1 MKYVQGWE
9 NDMGKKKRFPR
20 PRERP
25 FLWCTGLFAVMM
37 LMTVAF
43 GWRFPE
49 QNIVFFNQTAS
60 VPVGFYVRVPD
71 RPLARGD
78 YVVYEMT
85 EVTRRYAVARGYVT
99 KPTEPFLKR
108 VGAIAGDSYSIDAE
122 TRRFFIDGT
131 YIGDVFERDRMER
144 PLPQQEGAFI
154 VSEGEFLPIG
164 ESTRSFD
171 GRYTGTVP
179 TSHIIAIVVPLL
191 TWW

>member
-1 MKYVQGWE
+1 
-9 NDMGKKKRFPR
+9 
-20 PRERP
+20 
-25 FLWCTGLFAVMM
+25 MM
-37 LMTVAF
+37 LTTAAF
-43 GWRFPE
+43 GWQFPE

-122 TRRFFIDGT
+122 TRRFFIDGS

>member
-1 MKYVQGWE
+1 
-9 NDMGKKKRFPR
+9 
-20 PRERP
+20 
-25 FLWCTGLFAVMM
+25 MM
-37 LMTVAF
+37 LTMAAF

>member
-1 MKYVQGWE
+1 
-9 NDMGKKKRFPR
+9 
-20 PRERP
+20 
-25 FLWCTGLFAVMM
+25 MM
-37 LMTVAF
+37 LTTAAF

-85 EVTRRYAVARGYVT
+85 EVTHRYAVARGYVT

>member
-1 MKYVQGWE
+1 
-9 NDMGKKKRFPR
+9 MGKKKRFPR

-37 LMTVAF
+37 LTTVAF

-131 YIGDVFERDRMER
+131 YIGDVFERDPAAGR
-144 PLPQQEGAFI
+144 FI
-154 VSEGEFLPIG
+154 HRVRGRVSADWREHTQLR
-164 ESTRSFD
+164 RSIYRD
-171 GRYTGTVP
+171 GSDLTYHCDCR
-179 TSHIIAIVVPLL
+179 SASDVVVSNADSGMAM
-191 TWW
+191 

>member
-1 MKYVQGWE
+1 
-9 NDMGKKKRFPR
+9 
-20 PRERP
+20 
-25 FLWCTGLFAVMM
+25 MM
-37 LMTVAF
+37 LTTAAF

-49 QNIVFFNQTAS
+49 QNTVFYNQTAS

-122 TRRFFIDGT
+122 TRRFFIDGA

>member
-1 MKYVQGWE
+1 
-9 NDMGKKKRFPR
+9 
-20 PRERP
+20 
-25 FLWCTGLFAVMM
+25 MM
-37 LMTVAF
+37 LTTAAF

-144 PLPQQEGAFI
+144 PLPQQEGAYI

>member
-1 MKYVQGWE
+1 
-9 NDMGKKKRFPR
+9 MGKKKRFPR

-37 LMTVAF
+37 LTTAAF

-131 YIGDVFERDRMER
+131 YIGDVFVRSRSRKVHTSCPRESFCRLERAHAASTVDIQGRFR
-144 PLPQQEGAFI
+144 PHISLR
-154 VSEGEFLPIG
+154 L
-164 ESTRSFD
+164 SF
-171 GRYTGTVP
+171 RF
-179 TSHIIAIVVPLL
+179 
-191 TWW
+191 